1 MVIVETHAD
10 KLDFTLKA
18 KGRTGGRFKPWLAMM
33 GSEPLWQQSV
43 GWTGTKETRKQVRG
57 LFHHSHEGWG
67 RRGCYGGMGQSA
79 VGGTL
84 RDIAA
89 VCWK

>member
-1 MVIVETHAD
+1 MQVMVIVETHAD

-43 GWTGTKETRKQVRG
+43 GWTGTKEIRLVDSKELG
-57 LFHHSHEGWG
+57 
-67 RRGCYGGMGQSA
+67 
-79 VGGTL
+79 
-84 RDIAA
+84 
-89 VCWK
+89 